1 MSLMIR
7 LAAVF
12 IPALLSGCM
21 SLSGLDA
28 KNDFTC
34 KAPDGVSCMSI
45 SGVSANVD
53 RNNLPSSIK
62 QREKEELTRDISEKN
77 RDKSTGEK
85 HKADAEKDNT
95 QPLPSYA
102 PSPALSPASMLTLG
116 SGTPVRVPPKELRIW
131 IAPAE
136 DSDGD
141 LHEQRYVYVVVND
154 GRWMVDAVRLN
165 TRNKYTRFQP
175 LLSSANSSTETPPRT
190 AKGSQP
196 PVQNPPKPVAVQ
208 PEEQ

>member
-1 MSLMIR
+1 MSLTIR
-7 LAAVF
+7 PAVIF
-12 IPALLSGCM
+12 IPALMSGCM

-28 KNDFTC
+28 KSDFTC

-77 RDKSTGEK
+77 SGKPAGDEK
-85 HKADAEKDNT
+85 RSDAANSNT
-95 QPLPSYA
+95 QPMPSYA
-102 PSPALSPASMLTLG
+102 SSPSLSPANMLTLG

-175 LLSSANSSTETPPRT
+175 LLNSANTSTETPPR
-190 AKGSQP
+190 AGKNAQP
-196 PVQNPPKPVAVQ
+196 PVQTSPKPAAVQ